1 MHVSQILR
9 SCICFRIS
17 RTFFIHVFSCMYLYM
32 YMYVRTYVYPVCYSN
47 DYEYSPHMLR
57 NSPHTF
63 VACYVFILWWNI
75 FLLFFCVC
83 ACMCMYTYMRMNR
96 GRKCTVARINRIF
109 VCVRTHIYVRSKGKR
124 TNSKGNRIRVECK
137 ILLPHHKI
145 HEWIFCVYKIV
156 RKSII
161 KGDAQPGVESK
172 AFYGWSR

>member
-47 DYEYSPHMLR
+47 DYEYSPHIAKLTTHICCMLR
-57 NSPHTF
+57 IHFVVKHFSPF
-63 VACYVFILWWNI
+63 
-75 FLLFFCVC
+75 FL
-83 ACMCMYTYMRMNR
+83 CMCVYVYVYVRVWKWIGVENVQLRASTGYLYTY
-96 GRKCTVARINRIF
+96 IQ
-109 VCVRTHIYVRSKGKR
+109 KGKR